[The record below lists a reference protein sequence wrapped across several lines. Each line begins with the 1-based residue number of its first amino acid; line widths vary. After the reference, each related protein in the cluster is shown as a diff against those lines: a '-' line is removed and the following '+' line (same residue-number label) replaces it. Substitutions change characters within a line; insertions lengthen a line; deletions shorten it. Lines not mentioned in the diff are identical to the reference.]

1 MILMKSAQ
9 QNKDT
14 RKIAAEFQV
23 ESNIESNKILYLIEI
38 YEDNKI
44 IPLR

>member
-1 MILMKSAQ
+1 MKSAQ
-9 QNKDT
+9 QSKDT
-14 RKIAAEFQV
+14 RKIAVEFQV